1 MTEKTFRNG
10 FVATEVPWGLYIKQK
25 KNQVYKLLPLK
36 EEEGEWE
43 NQLTTIEK
51 ELGGLNHLL
60 EEQDAILIQIIAK
73 LGLLY
78 DEEDFLIYRKTIFE
92 ILSLLEEL

>member
-10 FVATEVPWGLYIKQK
+10 FVATEVPWRLYIKQK

-43 NQLTTIEK
+43 NQLTTIER